1 MLSRRCRDS
10 WVKGAPGTVLC
21 DSLDP
26 TLLCLSGL
34 PSGRFMETT
43 WLKLSQ
49 NYHSLSLDCL
59 EDLMSLDGSHRSQ
72 ENFIFPEGPIKSL
85 LLHH

>member
-26 TLLCLSGL
+26 TLLCLSGQ
-34 PSGRFMETT
+34 FMETT

-49 NYHSLSLDCL
+49 NSHSLSPDCL
-59 EDLMSLDGSHRSQ
+59 EDLMSHDGSHRSQ
-72 ENFIFPEGPIKSL
+72 NFIFPEGPIKSL